1 MVSFKCVFDVKFESA
16 RAGRYNCGM
25 SVFKDTDELRIY
37 LKTIKT
43 YDEYWE
49 NKEPDF
55 DDVLVKAVYDE
66 RMANNP
72 ELFTEEGVLLS
83 LKQYEV
89 RRFVEEQ
96 KARAKENLH

>member
-1 MVSFKCVFDVKFESA
+1 MA
-16 RAGRYNCGM
+16 T
-25 SVFKDTDELRIY
+25 FKDTDELRIY

-43 YDEYWE
+43 YDEYWDK
-49 NKEPDF
+49 KEPDV
-55 DDVLVKAVYDE
+55 DDVIVKAVYDE

-83 LKQYEV
+83 LKQHEV

-96 KARAKENLH
+96 KARADKNLH